1 MLPAHKLRRFNENRN
16 IKTNQH
22 YKILKKIT
30 MNNDKILTA
39 MFRRSS

>member
-16 IKTNQH
+16 TKTNQH
-22 YKILKKIT
+22 YKMLKIT

-39 MFRRSS
+39 MFRRLS